1 MNKAVVVWQK
11 IFDRRVNALKTNSEM
26 PAAELRACLKSL
38 IELIGL
44 RWAMYT
50 PPASSEDNRTL
61 LDLMR
66 VQADFVPSPRPR
78 PIPAPREGGD
88 DEVWWDRKT
97 RYAHFDSHA
106 KAIILRA
113 ADDHRLRERL
123 DAKSS
128 NTAFLKALAKMSGC
142 KVSWKKMPDV
152 GVEKGFAA
160 SVLFVID
167 PKGDLEKTDKQ
178 HGGLSNLLAKLE
190 KALKLI

>member
-26 PAAELRACLKSL
+26 PATELKACLKSL

-44 RWAMYT
+44 RWAMYAP
-50 PPASSEDNRTL
+50 PPASEDNLTL

-66 VQADFVPSPRPR
+66 AQSDFVPPPRK

-97 RYAHFDSHA
+97 RYAHFDSYA

-113 ADDHRLRERL
+113 ADDHQLRERL

-128 NTAFLKALAKMSGC
+128 NTAFLKGLAKMSGL
-142 KVSWKKMPDV
+142 KVAWKKLPDV
-152 GVEKGFAA
+152 GPEKGFAS

-178 HGGLSNLLAKLE
+178 HGGLSNLLAQLE